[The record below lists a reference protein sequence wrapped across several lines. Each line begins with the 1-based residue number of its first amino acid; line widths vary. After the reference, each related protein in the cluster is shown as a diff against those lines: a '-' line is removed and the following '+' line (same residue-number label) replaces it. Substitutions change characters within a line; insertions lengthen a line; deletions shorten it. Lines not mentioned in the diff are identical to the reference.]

1 MANHSFWNR
10 NAQTKIANGQQSG
23 SNQGLSHQQANAK
36 DAAYAQQ
43 QQKQNQKK

>member
-23 SNQGLSHQQANAK
+23 SNQNLSHQEANAK
-36 DAAYAQQ
+36 DAAHAQQ
-43 QQKQNQKK
+43 VKLSQKK